1 MTERIDMSAFEAQF
15 EPEPEGEWTH
25 YARFSKLMPNED
37 FDRLAFIKDRIGD
50 LDGLI
55 DWRILQN
62 EGIELSRA
70 EVQNLLNRVRYIM
83 DAFRMIE
90 KILLN
95 HRRPLDEEIVFNE
108 QRNRED
114 RRKKEALERELSRL
128 LQELNARQ
136 RFLSQKEA
144 ILKSTEGKP
153 WKIGVD
159 GKKALP
165 HQIEGAVRL
174 VSAERALLGDKPG
187 LGKTLQAIITIDML
201 RSQGKGQKV
210 LIFTPKPVIKDFERA
225 FQRWTDP
232 TFVHVLNQT
241 LKGIKSEFL
250 SVIQHMPEAIVITN
264 YEVWRKDRKI
274 HEKLIECGFDTVIL
288 DEAHV
293 LKDAKSKTTADVRK
307 IIYAENM
314 CPACGFTQIVKRG
327 MFKKMCANCE
337 YESQEFSDFCSVKRV
352 YPMTGTP
359 VLNRPAELWPLLNLI
374 DREGFPTEKDFLNDY
389 CDKEWDYRADKW
401 VYTFGGGG
409 SERLLKKLGMKYTAR
424 TRDSAGVVMPPQE
437 VKHHWLELDPEKY
450 PRQYEFVKQLREKAR
465 LAFSPDVQM
474 TTPEILAWYMR
485 MRQAASWPDGIQIK
499 GCPHVP
505 SCASELDED
514 GAVAKCFAPTVIFPP
529 PGTPPIGESVLL
541 DAAEEIVFEAVEE
554 GDRIVVFSH
563 FRSAIAELEERC
575 KRQGIRVATITGT
588 VPQDLRQEYIDDFNT
603 NHTKVGEHK
612 YDVLICQYRTAS
624 VGLNLNGAQQLL
636 MIEREWNPG
645 KEEQTMDR
653 IRRLDSELDSI
664 VHVLH
669 CAGTVTEL
677 IDAIQDQKKHMLDG
691 FQSDVDLMEA
701 MRKFLE
707 G

>member
-1 MTERIDMSAFEAQF
+1 MLEPIDMSVFEEAFM
-15 EPEPEGEWTH
+15 EG
-25 YARFSKLMPNED
+25 RLSRVMPNEE
-37 FDRLAFIKDRIGD
+37 FEHLAYLNDRIDD
-50 LDGLI
+50 LGGLI
-55 DWRILQN
+55 DWRISENQLQ
-62 EGIELSRA
+62 ELSKQ
-70 EVQNLLNRVRYIM
+70 EIQELLNRVRYLIEGL
-83 DAFRMIE
+83 RMME
-90 KILLN
+90 KSLLN
-95 HRRPLDEEIVFNE
+95 RRRPMDESIAWND

-114 RRKKEALERELSRL
+114 RRKKEALERERVRL
-128 LQELNARQ
+128 LQEIAARQ

-144 ILKSTEGKP
+144 ILRSVDNKP
-153 WKIGVD
+153 WNVGVD

-165 HQIEGAVRL
+165 HQVEGAVRL
-174 VSAERALLGDKPG
+174 VAAERGILGDKPG
-187 LGKTLQAIITIDML
+187 LGKTLQAIMTIDML

-210 LIFTPKPVIKDFERA
+210 LIFTPKPVVEDFKRA
-225 FQRWTDP
+225 FDRWTDP

-241 LKGIKSEFL
+241 VRGIKAEIL

-264 YEVWRKDRKI
+264 YEVWRKDRSI
-274 HEKLIECGFDTVIL
+274 HAKLIECGFDTVIL

-293 LKDAKSKTTADVRK
+293 LKDGKSKTTADVRA
-307 IIYAENM
+307 IIYSENK
-314 CPACGFTQIVKRG
+314 CPACGGARITKRN
-327 MFKKMCANCE
+327 MFRKMCADCE
-337 YESQEFSDFCSVKRV
+337 FESTEFGDFCSVKNV

-359 VLNRPAELWPLLNLI
+359 VLNKPAELWPLLNLI
-374 DREGFPTEKDFLNDY
+374 DREGFPKEKDFLIDY
-389 CDKEWDYRADKW
+389 CTKEWDYRADKW

-450 PRQYEFVKQLREKAR
+450 PRQYEFVKQLRERAR
-465 LAFSPDVQM
+465 LAFSPEAQM
-474 TTPEILAWYMR
+474 TQPEILAWYMR

-505 SCASELDED
+505 SCYDDFDEN
-514 GAVAKCFAPTVIFPP
+514 GLPNKCFAPAVIFPP
-529 PGTPPIGESVLL
+529 PGTPKIGESVIM
-541 DAAEEIVFEAVEE
+541 DAAEEITFEAVED

-563 FRSAIAELEERC
+563 FRSVIAELEERC
-575 KRQGIRVATITGT
+575 KRQGIRVATITGQ
-588 VPQDLRQEYIDDFNT
+588 VPQTLRQEYIDDFNT
-603 NHTKVGEHK
+603 NHTQLGEHK
-612 YDVLICQYRTAS
+612 YDVLICQYQTAS

-645 KEEQTMDR
+645 KEEQAMDR
-653 IRRLDSELDSI
+653 IRRLDSEYDSI

-677 IDAIQDQKKHMLDG
+677 IDAIQDQKKQMLDG
-691 FQSDVDLMEA
+691 FQADVDLMEA